1 MNLTN
6 PIFLCK
12 IDWGIV
18 KNILISLLNTKI
30 KIDKKFIKEFTH
42 SKYSANI
49 DRKLQNV
56 KANIAYYLQEIIEN
70 SGHVKSEEN
79 TKEKH
84 KLDAYNGFEKYT
96 ARFVVMDNQ
105 YNITKEYSC
114 VIVVRC
120 PNYKEKY
127 IYDIVDI
134 KKVGPPQ
141 R

>member
-70 SGHVKSEEN
+70 SGHVK
-79 TKEKH
+79 
-84 KLDAYNGFEKYT
+84 
-96 ARFVVMDNQ
+96 
-105 YNITKEYSC
+105 
-114 VIVVRC
+114 
-120 PNYKEKY
+120 
-127 IYDIVDI
+127 
-134 KKVGPPQ
+134 
-141 R
+141 